1 MSRTLVLL
9 ALLLAA
15 CASSQVILYKPS
27 ESEAAW
33 RITVTK
39 KPLST
44 IFECV
49 INDSSVVSEP
59 FALFSNN
66 LEKDGIYGGK
76 KIKMLGFRET
86 HVSVG
91 ASAQVS
97 SSSTYQIRIFI
108 DEKEVGKF
116 DFHD

>member
-1 MSRTLVLL
+1 MKRTELLL
-9 ALLLAA
+9 ALVFAA

-27 ESEAAW
+27 EAESAW

-49 INDSSVVSEP
+49 INDSSVVSES

-66 LEKDGIYGGK
+66 LEKDGFYGEK
-76 KIKMLGFRET
+76 KSKCLD
-86 HVSVG
+86 SVNLI
-91 ASAQVS
+91 SQSQLAQVLS
-97 SSSTYQIRIFI
+97 RQ
-108 DEKEVGKF
+108 
-116 DFHD
+116 